1 MYRRQVWYSEP
12 FGRTSSGSVT
22 PEIPSISTET
32 NTFIRSPP
40 LHFPVDDRA
49 FSLYK
54 YHSRPGATARNLV
67 LEGKSMADS
76 RPPSS
81 SVEGSDLL
89 SSLGYN
95 QELKRTL
102 STLRNIALVL
112 SDITP
117 TASLLVIGTV
127 VIAAAGTGSVWA
139 YIIGCFL
146 AINVALCMG
155 ELGSMFPVAGGLF
168 SIVTR
173 VLGKPIGFLAM
184 LDYQGQ
190 AVFLPASVA
199 VGIGVYISVLVAGV
213 PSNVA
218 AAVVM
223 ILVTGVALFAIRFN
237 AVLTGFFLA
246 LELLVVLA
254 LAISGLV
261 HLQQPLSIATSPV
274 MTDGKGGLMATP
286 LNLVIAAIAVAMF
299 SVNGYDSAINFS
311 EETAGE
317 ARQVGRAVVL
327 AAAIGIALQL
337 GTFLLVV
344 FGVPDIKAFV
354 NSATPLLDAAKSS
367 FGDTFYKIV
376 AIGAIIAILN
386 ACLAIT
392 LQFARIVWAAGRD
405 RAWPGVISEWIGK
418 VEPNRGAPW
427 VATLIVGALATILSY
442 QGGLIAVV
450 TFTAVLLIVLYALIC
465 ISALVSRY
473 TQRELPRPWKMPLW
487 PVPPVI
493 GLVGCV
499 IALTQQKIGDLVT
512 VAVIFI
518 AGLIYYYAFIR
529 PRGDRY
535 WNVQVDPKAEL
546 QKLHRT

>member
-1 MYRRQVWYSEP
+1 MAA
-12 FGRTSSGSVT
+12 
-22 PEIPSISTET
+22 
-32 NTFIRSPP
+32 SPP
-40 LHFPVDDRA
+40 
-49 FSLYK
+49 K
-54 YHSRPGATARNLV
+54 
-67 LEGKSMADS
+67 
-76 RPPSS
+76 PPSS
-81 SVEGSDLL
+81 SVEGAALL
-89 SSLGYN
+89 QSLGYN
-95 QELKRTL
+95 QQLKRKINVL
-102 STLRNIALVL
+102 GNLALVL

-117 TASLLVIGTV
+117 TASLLIVGTV
-127 VIAAAGTGSVWA
+127 VIVTAGTGSIAA
-139 YIIGCFL
+139 YLIGCFL

-184 LDYQGQ
+184 LDYMGQ

-223 ILVTGVALFAIRFN
+223 IVVTGVALFAIRFN
-237 AVLTGFFLA
+237 AILTGFFLA

-261 HLQQPLSIATSPV
+261 HLQQPLSIATSPM
-274 MTDGKGGLMATP
+274 MTDGKGGLMASP

-311 EETAGE
+311 EETEGE

-327 AAAIGIALQL
+327 AASIGIALQL

-354 NSATPLLDAAKSS
+354 NSATPMLDAAKTS
-367 FGDTFYKIV
+367 FGDTFYRIV

-392 LQFARIVWAAGRD
+392 LQF
-405 RAWPGVISEWIGK
+405 SEWIGK
-418 VEPNRGAPW
+418 VEPARGAPW
-427 VATLIVGALATILSY
+427 VATLIVGALATILSF

-450 TFTAVLLIVLYALIC
+450 TFTAVLLIVLYGLIC
-465 ISALVSRY
+465 ISALVSRF
-473 TQRELPRPWKMPLW
+473 TQRDLPRPWKMPFW
-487 PVPPVI
+487 PAPPII
-493 GLVGCV
+493 GLVGV
-499 IALTQQKIGDLVT
+499 AIALSQQKINDLLLIAGVF
-512 VAVIFI
+512 A
-518 AGLIYYYAFIR
+518 AGLIYYYVFIQ

-535 WNVQVDPKAEL
+535 WNVQVDPNVEL
-546 QKLHRT
+546 EKLRHET